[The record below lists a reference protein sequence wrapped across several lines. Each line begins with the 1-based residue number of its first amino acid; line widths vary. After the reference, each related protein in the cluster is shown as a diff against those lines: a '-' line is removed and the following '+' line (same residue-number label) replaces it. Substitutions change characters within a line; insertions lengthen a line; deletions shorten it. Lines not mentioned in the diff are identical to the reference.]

1 VDAEVA
7 VIGVGTMGAM
17 TLWQLA
23 RRGVKA
29 VGIERFNP
37 GHDRSGAGGESRL
50 FRTAYLEGSHYV
62 PLLRAARDQWRE
74 LEEETGH
81 DLLTLNGGLMIGGA
95 DTTFLRNV
103 RASIEDHDIAHEVL
117 DPAAMRRRYPQHPL
131 GDGEVAILDHESGYV
146 RPELAVTLAADAAE
160 RHGARVVRHRAVT
173 RIEPDAS
180 GVTIIAG
187 DETIRARTA
196 VVAAGAWTN
205 ALLPGLTPRL
215 DVQRLIM
222 TWFPARDVSRFRTD
236 NFPIFIRQTGD
247 YDISGWPSLDGAS
260 VKVAVNHGWDHV
272 ADPDRLDRSV
282 DDRLTALIRN
292 AVAELL
298 PDLYPEP
305 VRVGVY
311 MDGYTADKDSFV
323 GPVPGLDNVIVL
335 GGFSG
340 HGFKMS
346 PAIGRATAELVLDGG
361 TTLPIGHLDPQR
373 FHPVRTVADR
383 LGLTG

>member
-1 VDAEVA
+1 MDADVA

-23 RRGVKA
+23 RRGVRA
-29 VGIERFNP
+29 IGVERFNP

-62 PLLRAARDQWRE
+62 PLLRAARTRWRE
-74 LEEETGH
+74 LEAETGR

-95 DTTFLRNV
+95 DTRFLDNV
-103 RASIEDHDIAHEVL
+103 RASIADHDIAHEEL
-117 DPAAMRRRYPQHPL
+117 DAADMRRRFPQHRL
-131 GDGEVAILDHESGYV
+131 RDGEVAVLDHESGFV
-146 RPELAVTLAADAAE
+146 LPELAVTLAADAAE
-160 RHGARVVRHRAVT
+160 RHGATVVRHERVT
-173 RIEPDAS
+173 RVEPDAD
-180 GVTIIAG
+180 GVTVVLG
-187 DETIRARTA
+187 DRSIRVRTA

-205 ALLPGLTPRL
+205 TLLPGYTPRL

-222 TWFPARDVSRFRTD
+222 TWFPVRDPDRFGAGD
-236 NFPIFIRQTGD
+236 FPIFIRQTGD
-247 YDISGWPSLDGAS
+247 YDISGWPCLDGAS

-272 ADPDRLDRSV
+272 ADPDALDRDV
-282 DDRLTALIRN
+282 DDRLTAHIRA

-305 VRVGVY
+305 VRIGVY
-311 MDGYTADKDSFV
+311 MDGYTADKDAFV
-323 GPVPGLDNVIVL
+323 GPVPGLSNVIVL

-346 PAIGRATAELVLDGG
+346 PAIGAAAADLVTDGG
-361 TTLPIGHLDPQR
+361 TALPIAHLDPAR
-373 FHPVRTVADR
+373 FPHTPTVADR
-383 LGLTG
+383 LGLT